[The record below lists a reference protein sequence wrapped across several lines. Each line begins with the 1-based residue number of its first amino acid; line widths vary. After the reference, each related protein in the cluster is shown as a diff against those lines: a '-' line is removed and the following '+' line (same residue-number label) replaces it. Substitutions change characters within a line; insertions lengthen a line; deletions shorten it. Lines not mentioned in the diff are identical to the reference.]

1 MEEGLGWEMSGE
13 PHPQILI
20 PTIVVVERTQFLDQR
35 IWVTSWLSFT
45 KEALKSLSSGLFI
58 YENAYSARILC
69 G

>member
-1 MEEGLGWEMSGE
+1 MSGE

-20 PTIVVVERTQFLDQR
+20 PAIVVGRKSTVLGSENLGHFLAK
-35 IWVTSWLSFT
+35 VFT
-45 KEALKSLSSGLFI
+45 EDALNSLRFGLFI